1 LKSISDLHLL
11 KRVELI
17 SLEKLALLEKD
28 GEITEILL
36 SQKKEI
42 KRIKDV
48 KKRDLFLKAFEE
60 GKDRLV
66 LGIDL
71 KDKKVKYNPNPLY
84 LFYSSFLDGIRTL
97 KSLVSGR
104 LSPKLVM
111 GPVGIVQVVQRS
123 WHLGILESLFW
134 LGIISLNLGFVNLL
148 PIPVLDGG
156 HIVFSVVEMIT
167 KKPIKAK
174 TMEKLII
181 PFIVLLIL
189 AFIFITYNDIL
200 RWVKGFFS

>member
-1 LKSISDLHLL
+1 MNTAKL

-17 SLEKLALLEKD
+17 SLEKLSLILGKNAELSNMLLAR
-28 GEITEILL
+28 
-36 SQKKEI
+36 KKEI
-42 KRIKDV
+42 GKIKNP
-48 KKRDLFLKAFEE
+48 KKRELFLKSFEE
-60 GKDRLV
+60 SKNRLV

-97 KSLVSGR
+97 KSLISGS
-104 LSPKLVM
+104 LSPKFVM

-123 WHLGILESLFW
+123 WGLGFLESLFW
-134 LGIISLNLGFVNLL
+134 LGVISLNLGFVNLL

-200 RWVKGFFS
+200 RWVKGFFN